1 MDENA
6 LLRPWF
12 EHMVASL
19 GHVSLLDVHT
29 HIGHND
35 PDGFALSAED
45 LLAALEA
52 AGSRGAVTA
61 MHEPD
66 GYPPANDAV
75 LAACEAS
82 AGRLVALCRLDPH
95 DDPLAELR
103 RCLDAGARG
112 IKLHPRAESF
122 ALSDP
127 EVDAIF
133 AAAHER
139 RLPVLIHAGRG
150 IPALGRDA
158 VALARRYPEARIIL
172 AHGAICDL
180 NWLWREIPRHPNL
193 FIDTSW
199 WNPIDQAALMSLI
212 PPGHLLYATDLPY
225 FTPYLIATMVTR
237 YAYQVGLDDRQ
248 VAGILGGQAE
258 RVLAGDEP
266 LDLGPAPGQAAL
278 DYDVRL
284 ERVSMMLVLAL
295 GRMLMGRT
303 GWEPLSL
310 ARLACD
316 LGDPDA
322 PESDVCRNVLSL
334 LQRQEQIAKLDRNVS
349 APFGPG
355 IRLVMLAA
363 CIARTPDVALPRVP
377 ELEGGERLR
386 EVSAA
391 GHRIIAAPPAAAVPE
406 QQRDLRRS
414 SAADH
419 LVMDPAPAGEA
430 S

>member
-1 MDENA
+1 MNEDE

-19 GHVSLLDVHT
+19 PHLSLLDVHT

-35 PDGFALSAED
+35 PDGFTFSADE
-45 LLAALEA
+45 LLARLRA
-52 AGSRGAVTA
+52 AGSRAAAMA

-66 GYPPANDAV
+66 GYPAANDAV
-75 LAACEAS
+75 LEACAAS
-82 AGRLVALCRLDPH
+82 DGRLIAFCRLDPAQR
-95 DDPLAELR
+95 PLEEAR

-112 IKLHPRAESF
+112 IKLHPRAECF

-127 EVDAIF
+127 GAEPIF
-133 AAAHER
+133 ALAHER

-150 IPALGRDA
+150 IPTLGRDA
-158 VALARRYPEARIIL
+158 VTLAGRYRDARIVL

-199 WNPIDQAALMSLI
+199 WNPTDLAALLALV
-212 PPGHLLYATDLPY
+212 PPGHLLYGTDLPY
-225 FTPYLIATMVTR
+225 FTPYMVATMVVR
-237 YAYQVGLDDRQ
+237 YAYQLGLSDEQ

-258 RVLAGDEP
+258 RVLAGEEP
-266 LDLGPAPGQAAL
+266 LDLGPAPGQGAL
-278 DYDVRL
+278 DYDIRL
-284 ERVSMMLVLAL
+284 ERLATLL
-295 GRMLMGRT
+295 GFAIARMLMGRT

-316 LGDPDA
+316 LGDPHA
-322 PESDVCRNVLSL
+322 PESDVCRNVLAL
-334 LQRQEQIAKLDRNVS
+334 LERQERYAREHPKASL
-349 APFGPG
+349 PFGPG

-363 CIARTPDVALPRVP
+363 CIARTPDVAMPRVP
-377 ELEGGERLR
+377 ELEDDVRLR
-386 EVSAA
+386 DASAA
-391 GHRIIAAPPAAAVPE
+391 GHRVMHLADAEPPPE
-406 QQRDLRRS
+406 PAGDLRRS

-419 LVMDPAPAGEA
+419 LVIDRGAPQGP
-430 S
+430 